1 MQLLYIICY
10 FWNNNFNSS
19 LVQGMG
25 IATFTRDS
33 SHPIDIWLFTSFKE
47 NHKLKNVLAT
57 VEKVWTLLSF
67 AFPKLQLMI
76 YYLVIISKLKMIIKN
91 RDYFCLYIQTSI
103 KRTPFVQRKLSVLY
117 RCRSWAGYPIF
128 LCSQV
133 RWKVLSPPGI
143 IFWIIGLL
151 TIIHQ

>member
-10 FWNNNFNSS
+10 FWNNSFNSS

-76 YYLVIISKLKMIIKN
+76 YYLVIISKLKIIIKN

-117 RCRSWAGYPIF
+117 RCRSWAGYLIF

-133 RWKVLSPPGI
+133 RWKVLSHPGI
-143 IFWIIGLL
+143 IFWIMGLL
-151 TIIHQ
+151 TIMHQ

>member
-151 TIIHQ
+151 TIMHQ